1 MHVIIV
7 NAAALILLGIVIF
20 SVHSGSNNG
29 TISDN
34 KGIIQKIEN
43 NSSFPEASK
52 DWSGFKAV
60 TVNSDNSGNLQL
72 MKIQRQIFQR
82 LVRLAYLKK

>member
-1 MHVIIV
+1 MRVLIIS
-7 NAAALILLGIVIF
+7 AAALILLGIIIF
-20 SVHSGSNNG
+20 SVHSDSNNG

-52 DWSGFKAV
+52 DWGDFKVV
-60 TVNSDNSGNLQL
+60 TVNSDKFRKSSVNENSTED
-72 MKIQRQIFQR
+72 IFGDSWEW
-82 LVRLAYLKK
+82 YI